1 MIWAQT
7 HREQDRQPG
16 TGTEFCLVLKFWQSC
31 LSLCKER
38 WEETERGV
46 EGERG
51 GEKGVRAAEVD
62 AELRIERSG
71 CGEKPRGSQA
81 ALGKT

>member
-1 MIWAQT
+1 M
-7 HREQDRQPG
+7 
-16 TGTEFCLVLKFWQSC
+16 
-31 LSLCKER
+31 
-38 WEETERGV
+38 

-62 AELRIERSG
+62 AELRIETNG
-71 CGEKPRGSQA
+71 LGEKPRGSQA